1 MQPEQASQSGPP
13 ASPLVEG
20 QLSGGLEIVIRSQAE
35 HSLEFGELLLDM
47 GKQERITGYE
57 VLVLLHLYNRGV
69 TVMSCHA

>member
-20 QLSGGLEIVIRSQAE
+20 QLSGGLAIRAQAE

>member
-1 MQPEQASQSGPP
+1 MCSRNRQARVDHRLPRWLKVSY
-13 ASPLVEG
+13 LVELIKA
-20 QLSGGLEIVIRSQAE
+20 QTE
-35 HSLEFGELLLDM
+35 HSLEFIELLLDM